1 MRKKVALVL
10 VAIMLIGLCA
20 CKSEFSS
27 KIGQVKDALEESCQA
42 KKADSDHYKLMVD
55 SQYSIRDVATDFE
68 DGLYAEVSSKDFTFF
83 GFHTVVKDED
93 VKSVF
98 KYIKADPK
106 SRQSDSVAFMEVL
119 VIQFKNADAAKNYYD
134 TIMGKCER
142 TYQDNKALGELMENE
157 FVSKKDYFAFAS
169 ESEFMTFNQ
178 YASIEKNTV
187 LYACV
192 EGPNAGN
199 MKKDYFAFMKKME
212 LSVITL

>member
-10 VAIMLIGLCA
+10 VAMMLIGLCA
-20 CKSEFSS
+20 CKSDFSS
-27 KIGQVKDALEESCQA
+27 KIGQVKEALEETCQA

-55 SQYSIRDVATDFE
+55 SQYSIRDVASDFE
-68 DGLYAEVSSKDFTFF
+68 EGLYAEVKSRDFTFF

-106 SRQSDSVAFMEVL
+106 SRQSDSVAYMEVL
-119 VIQFKNADAAKNYYD
+119 VIQFKNAEAAKQYYE
-134 TIMGKCER
+134 TIMGKWER
-142 TYQDNKALGELMENE
+142 TYQDNKALGELKENE
-157 FVSKKDYFAFAS
+157 FISKKDYFAFAS
-169 ESEFMTFNQ
+169 ESEFMTFNH

-187 LYACV
+187 LYVCV

-199 MKKDYFAFMKKME
+199 MKKDYFAFTKKLD